1 MIIQHVSSETLS
13 ARRTKEDGP
22 VDSLGDLFFLDGK
35 EAFDRRQVSELS
47 MLSMLSKLSMLS
59 QLSKLCLLSH
69 LSKLCLLSHLSKRCL
84 LCLLSML
91 SQEASCFLNILS
103 SHPYYQ
109 LQNFNIL
116 FHSNLESLS
125 ALWISP

>member
-47 MLSMLSKLSMLS
+47 MLS
-59 QLSKLCLLSH
+59 Q

-125 ALWISP
+125 ALWLSP